1 MKVSEAVNLPRWIAM
16 NSDNILRIM
25 CVPLEV
31 LSVSGP
37 VVRLYTTLPDI
48 ARLAIFADIYE
59 IEPLSQA
66 ALMSSYQKLTREPLD
81 KDSIAIVSEVSEQS
95 RAAGCRREDIAID

>member
-1 MKVSEAVNLPRWIAM
+1 MKVSEAVNLPRWIAK
-16 NSDNILRIM
+16 NSDNILRRM

-31 LSVSGP
+31 LSVPGP
-37 VVRLYTTLPDI
+37 VVQLCTTLPDI

-66 ALMSSYQKLTREPLD
+66 ALMPLYQKLTREPLD
-81 KDSIAIVSEVSEQS
+81 EDSIAIASEVSEQS
-95 RAAGCRREDIAID
+95 QAAGCRRDDIAID